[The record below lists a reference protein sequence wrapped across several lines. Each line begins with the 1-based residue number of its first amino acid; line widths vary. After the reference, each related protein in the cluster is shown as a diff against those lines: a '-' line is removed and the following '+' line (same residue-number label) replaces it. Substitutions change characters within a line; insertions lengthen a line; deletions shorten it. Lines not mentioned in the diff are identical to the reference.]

1 MGTVFLSLLYLVAA
15 FGGFVSPYDPNAFS
29 DYPFTPPQ
37 RVRFVDAAGQVHLR
51 PFVYLLDQ
59 SLNMRTLAREYAENR
74 AEKRFVRFL
83 TRGYEYKLF
92 GMLPTDIHLFAVDA
106 PGTLHLFGTD
116 NLGRDLF
123 SRNVYGAAISLTIGL
138 VGVMLSFVLGCL
150 LGGVSG
156 YFGGTSDTIIQRII
170 EFLLSI
176 LQIPLWMALSAALPT
191 HWSPM
196 QDLLRHHHRA
206 VHRRLDRPG
215 AHRARAGARPQGR
228 RLCACGQDLRRRR
241 RAGHL
246 QTPAAVGDKLP
257 DRAPHA
263 GDPGH
268 DPGRDGLSFLGL
280 GMQPPAISWGTLL
293 KDGQDIRSL
302 ALYPWLLIPGLF
314 VIVVVLAFNFLGDGL
329 RDAADPY
336 RAMADTDTTR
346 SPTAAGAIAVGAIAV
361 GAIAAGTPFQF
372 GEHTFEFG
380 RDVVELE
387 GSSP

>member
-1 MGTVFLSLLYLVAA
+1 MSAVDRPGVAQDPAPKGAAPREAALQEAYYLASQWKLIWRKFSRHRLALVGMIVLALLYLTTA
-15 FGGFVSPYDPNAFS
+15 FGGFVSPYDPGAFS
-29 DYPFTPPQ
+29 DHPFTPPQ
-37 RVRFVDAAGQVHLR
+37 RVRFVDADGRLHLR

-59 SLNMRTLAREYAENR
+59 SLNMRTLAREYAQNR
-74 AEKRFVRFL
+74 AEKRFVRLF
-83 TRGYEYKLF
+83 TRGYQYKLF
-92 GMLPTDIHLFAVDA
+92 GVLPTDIHLFGVDA

-123 SRNVYGAAISLTIGL
+123 SRNVYGAGISLTIGL

-176 LQIPLWMALSAALPT
+176 PQIPLWMALSAALPT
-191 HWSPM
+191 HWSPIKIYFGITIVLSIVGWTGLARIVRGRVLALRGADFALAAKICGAGEG
-196 QDLLRHHHRA
+196 QVIYRHLLPSVISYLI
-206 VHRRLDRPG
+206 VHLTLAIPG
-215 AHRARAGARPQGR
+215 MILGETA
-228 RLCACGQDLRRRR
+228 
-241 RAGHL
+241 
-246 QTPAAVGDKLP
+246 
-257 DRAPHA
+257 
-263 GDPGH
+263 
-268 DPGRDGLSFLGL
+268 LSFLGL

-336 RAMADTDTTR
+336 K
-346 SPTAAGAIAVGAIAV
+346 
-361 GAIAAGTPFQF
+361 
-372 GEHTFEFG
+372 
-380 RDVVELE
+380 
-387 GSSP
+387 